1 MEGFTLKL
9 LANLA
14 LLASITYVSTGCIYV
29 NGEKINVDD
38 WRESQL
44 TQREAISRLQLG
56 QGLDAVTGELG
67 TPVDSEA
74 FLDGDTEVKVLFY
87 RTRRAHADGET
98 TRDEMTPLVF
108 RDNVLVGWGERYYAS
123 FH

>member
-1 MEGFTLKL
+1 MEGFTLKP

-14 LLASITYVSTGCIYV
+14 LLASITFLSTGCIYV

-38 WRESQL
+38 WRESQV

-56 QGLDAVTGELG
+56 QGLDAITGELG

-74 FLDGDTEVKVLFY
+74 FFDGDAEVKVLFY

-123 FH
+123 FQ

>member
-1 MEGFTLKL
+1 MEELTLKL
-9 LANLA
+9 VANLA
-14 LLASITYVSTGCIYV
+14 LVAAITVSTSGCIYI

-38 WRESQL
+38 WREAQL
-44 TQREAISRLQLG
+44 IQREAISQLQLG
-56 QGLDAVTGELG
+56 QSLDAVKAELG
-67 TPVDSEA
+67 VPADSEA
-74 FLDGDTEVKVLFY
+74 FLKEDTEVKVLFY

-123 FH
+123 FQ